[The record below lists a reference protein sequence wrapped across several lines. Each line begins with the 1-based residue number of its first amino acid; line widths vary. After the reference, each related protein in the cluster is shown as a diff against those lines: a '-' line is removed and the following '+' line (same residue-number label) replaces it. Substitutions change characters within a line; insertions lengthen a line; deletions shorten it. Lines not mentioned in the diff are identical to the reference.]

1 MSECCDATKMRK
13 CTLVA
18 ILGLKCSKLHSNP
31 IDLVSE
37 CCDATRM
44 RKCTLVAILGLK
56 CSKLHSNPVDLVCQN
71 AVMPLK

>member
-1 MSECCDATKMRK
+1 M
-13 CTLVA
+13 A
-18 ILGLKCSKLHSNP
+18 ILGRKCSKLHSNP
-31 IDLVSE
+31 VDLVLE
-37 CCDATRM
+37 CCDATKM